1 MQVTTS
7 EISMYGN
14 QGDMNETLTKKALE
28 AALPYLVYLS
38 DDEDVSPEMEKHL
51 EPHTSE
57 TRDLIREALA
67 S

>member
-1 MQVTTS
+1 
-7 EISMYGN
+7 
-14 QGDMNETLTKKALE
+14 MNETLTKKALE